1 MAKKKTVV
9 ESTPVDETNV
19 IDASEAKV
27 DIEALA
33 EYIKNVDT
41 TIPSNEES
49 LKEIEN
55 KIIEEIKPI
64 QNLQEKVSEMVE
76 NQEEFNKIISEN
88 PENAET
94 IINNEIKKVEALKRE
109 VEKLINSTPI
119 KSKKISN
126 MTSWWNGMGYDF

>member
-9 ESTPVDETNV
+9 ESAPVDETNV

-33 EYIKNVDT
+33 ESIKNVDT

-55 KIIEEIKPI
+55 KIIEELKPI

>member
-19 IDASEAKV
+19 IDAYEAKV

-33 EYIKNVDT
+33 ESIKNVDT